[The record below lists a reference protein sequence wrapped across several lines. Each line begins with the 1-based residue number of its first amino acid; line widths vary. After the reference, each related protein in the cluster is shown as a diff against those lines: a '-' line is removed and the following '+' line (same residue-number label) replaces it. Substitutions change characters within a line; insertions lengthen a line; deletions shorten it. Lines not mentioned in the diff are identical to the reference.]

1 MLSPM
6 LCLFFLKQRVQPI
19 LQGDDADP
27 EGAAESAAHR
37 RVRSVVEHEERLGKV
52 GIPESLPGNEAEL
65 REGARALQPG
75 SSLCRI
81 VSFFLHAL
89 LRISCIALETVDS
102 CLCFC
107 LFRSC
112 HRKKMKN

>member
-1 MLSPM
+1 MLS
-6 LCLFFLKQRVQPI
+6 FLKQRVQPF
-19 LQGDDADP
+19 LDGDDADP

-37 RVRSVVEHEERLGKV
+37 RVRSFVEHEERQGKV
-52 GIPESLPGNEAEL
+52 GIPESLSGNEAEL

-75 SSLCRI
+75 ASLCRV

-89 LRISCIALETVDS
+89 LRISCIALETVVS
-102 CLCFC
+102 WLCFC

-112 HRKKMKN
+112 HWKKGKN